1 MSEPA
6 TGAFAA
12 TLGRNASKNVSLGPI
27 EQRTTPGSV
36 AHVLRTAILDGTLA
50 PGSQLREIP
59 LAADLGVSRAPL
71 REALGILAD
80 EGLIVKYPYRGAF
93 VAEVSATGMSEI
105 ASLRKRLEPYAIE
118 LAIPRLTGTSRIKVT
133 RALEDMAI
141 GADNNALT
149 ATVDAHM
156 AFHRAFYELSEHK
169 LLLDLW
175 KSWEAQLQMFF
186 SADHQAFA
194 DLHDM
199 VADHERLLSIID
211 RGDIDEITHEIEVHV
226 HSPSP
231 AEVEAEATASADPR
245 SPAASTDSPPW
256 AVTTPS
262 SPVSPGRPSSP
273 S

>member
-1 MSEPA
+1 MPDPSN
-6 TGAFAA
+6 GAFAA
-12 TLGRNASKNVSLGPI
+12 TLNTPGRAVSLGRI

-36 AHVLRTAILDGTLA
+36 AQVLRTAILDGTLP

-59 LAADLGVSRAPL
+59 LAADLGCQPCTTA
-71 REALGILAD
+71 
-80 EGLIVKYPYRGAF
+80 RGARDPGRRGSGG
-93 VAEVSATGMSEI
+93 EVPLPGSVRRRGQCDRDVSEI

-118 LAIPRLTGTSRIKVT
+118 LAMPRLTGTGRIKVT

-141 GADNNALT
+141 GADNNDLT
-149 ATVDAHM
+149 GTIDAHM

-186 SADHQAFA
+186 SADHQAFT

-199 VADHERLLSIID
+199 VADHVRLLSIID
-211 RGDIDEITHEIEVHV
+211 RGDLDEITREIAVHV

-231 AEVEAEATASADPR
+231 AEVEAEAAAAAD
-245 SPAASTDSPPW
+245 A
-256 AVTTPS
+256 
-262 SPVSPGRPSSP
+262 
-273 S
+273 

>member
-1 MSEPA
+1 VPNPSS
-6 TGAFAA
+6 GAFAA
-12 TLGRNASKNVSLGPI
+12 TLSTAGKDVSLGRI

-36 AHVLRTAILDGTLA
+36 AHVLRKAILDGTLA

-59 LAADLGVSRAPL
+59 LATDLGVSRAPL
-71 REALGILAD
+71 REALAILAD

-118 LAIPRLTGTSRIKVT
+118 LALPRLTGTGRIKVT
-133 RALEDMAI
+133 RALEDMTI
-141 GADNNALT
+141 GADNNDLT
-149 ATVDAHM
+149 GTIDAHM

-186 SADHQAFA
+186 SADHQAFT
-194 DLHDM
+194 DLHEL
-199 VADHERLLSIID
+199 VADHVRLLAIID
-211 RGDIDEITHEIEVHV
+211 RGDLDEITREIAVHV

-231 AEVEAEATASADPR
+231 ADVEAEAAASAD
-245 SPAASTDSPPW
+245 A
-256 AVTTPS
+256 
-262 SPVSPGRPSSP
+262 
-273 S
+273 

>member
-1 MSEPA
+1 
-6 TGAFAA
+6 
-12 TLGRNASKNVSLGPI
+12 
-27 EQRTTPGSV
+27 
-36 AHVLRTAILDGTLA
+36 
-50 PGSQLREIP
+50 
-59 LAADLGVSRAPL
+59 
-71 REALGILAD
+71 
-80 EGLIVKYPYRGAF
+80 
-93 VAEVSATGMSEI
+93 MSEI

-133 RALEDMAI
+133 RALEDMAF
-141 GADNNALT
+141 GADNNDLT

-211 RGDIDEITHEIEVHV
+211 RGDIDEITREIAVHV

-231 AEVEAEATASADPR
+231 RRGRGRSDRVSGYVNTSTSWVGDPPTMPSTPQRRSVMALTLPGCGLSTVRQDFGASLQFANLSRLAES
-245 SPAASTDSPPW
+245 
-256 AVTTPS
+256 
-262 SPVSPGRPSSP
+262 
-273 S
+273 

>member
-1 MSEPA
+1 MPDPS

-12 TLGRNASKNVSLGPI
+12 TLSRSASKDVSLGRI

-36 AHVLRTAILDGTLA
+36 AHVLRSAILDGTLA

-80 EGLIVKYPYRGAF
+80 EGLVVKYPYRGAF
-93 VAEVSATGMSEI
+93 VAEVNATGMSEI

-118 LAIPRLTGTSRIKVT
+118 LALPRLTGAGRIKVT

-141 GADNNALT
+141 GADNNDLT
-149 ATVDAHM
+149 GTIDAHM

-186 SADHQAFA
+186 SADHQAFS

-199 VADHERLLSIID
+199 VADHERLLAIID
-211 RGDIDEITHEIEVHV
+211 RADLDEITREIAVHV

-231 AEVEAEATASADPR
+231 ADVAAESGPSAD
-245 SPAASTDSPPW
+245 A
-256 AVTTPS
+256 
-262 SPVSPGRPSSP
+262 
-273 S
+273 